1 MTRPGPSAACS
12 PSGPSL
18 APPKGIYLHGGPGC
32 GKTHLMNVFYDS
44 LSSSS
49 SSSSSS
55 SPHQQKVHFHK
66 FMLDVHRQMHLA
78 QTVHG
83 IRGSDAVLHHVLTH
97 ILQKGRI
104 LCFDEFQVTDVAD
117 ALLLRRLFTGLVERG
132 AVVVATSNRSPRE
145 LYKGGLQRELFVPF
159 VDWLEETLVVVGMW
173 DSEVDYRL
181 VMSGGRGVA
190 GGVSV
195 SGNDSDY
202 DDDDDSNP
210 HGRVHETYFIQ
221 RKRNNHQ
228 KHHQHDR
235 ARQKFDSL
243 FRKLT
248 KDSPIESTVI
258 DVQNRQLFVP
268 HASLECDVAKF
279 SFYDLCGR
287 AKGAADY
294 LAIGER
300 FHTVFVE
307 DVPALTFHETNLARR
322 WITFVDAMY
331 ECRVKLVV
339 CAETAPEEMFRVEGE
354 GGREHTD
361 EVFAFERTRSRM
373 EEMRSERYLRKTWVG
388 SMTESHG

>member
-1 MTRPGPSAACS
+1 
-12 PSGPSL
+12 
-18 APPKGIYLHGGPGC
+18 
-32 GKTHLMNVFYDS
+32 
-44 LSSSS
+44 
-49 SSSSSS
+49 
-55 SPHQQKVHFHK
+55 
-66 FMLDVHRQMHLA
+66 MLDVHRQMHLA

-83 IRGSDAVLHHVLTH
+83 IRGSDAVLHHVLTR

-117 ALLLRRLFTGLVERG
+117 ALLLRRLFTGLVDRG
-132 AVVVATSNRSPRE
+132 AVVVATSNRAPRE

-388 SMTESHG
+388 SITESHG